1 MWHSLRVWAGR
12 AEPAP
17 AGLSAGCSV
26 LWFYAS
32 SYMEQPAPNV
42 GNPAVIVKAH
52 PFSAEPLGYR
62 WSWASEFIFKIRIP
76 IHFIWLRKFC
86 NARVHFLISLGSTET
101 EITIIHEIKKALQFN
116 VWTWLFP
123 FAERTLEGCGL
134 PGQLGDSVLNA
145 ELFSFLEIPPSRI
158 TERSSSN
165 WEKWHQE
172 SALL

>member
-32 SYMEQPAPNV
+32 SYMEQPGPNV

-123 FAERTLEGCGL
+123 FRWEDFGRLWSARAAR
-134 PGQLGDSVLNA
+134 GQCPQCWAVLILRN
-145 ELFSFLEIPPSRI
+145 P
-158 TERSSSN
+158 TEQDHGK
-165 WEKWHQE
+165 EQQ
-172 SALL
+172 